1 MTARMFI
8 GIALTIS
15 TANWAADFHPLDV
28 KTGQWE
34 ATMTVET
41 NGPPPVPPEALARMT
56 PQQRAAL
63 EERTKPLAGRTTV
76 RKTCVTQEKLD
87 KPLLW
92 GQDDK
97 ACSYSLTTATG
108 RAQEIQVECAREK
121 MKSSGAI
128 RIEAQNSEN
137 VKGTV
142 HMNVTQSGETSEINS
157 SFTAKWIA
165 PACTAKR
172 R

>member
-1 MTARMFI
+1 M
-8 GIALTIS
+8 GIALATS

-28 KTGQWE
+28 KTGEWE

-63 EERTKPLAGRTTV
+63 EERTRPLAGRTTV
-76 RKTCVTQEKLD
+76 RKTCISQEKLD
-87 KPLLW
+87 KPILW

-97 ACSYSLTTATG
+97 ACTYSLVTSTG
-108 RAQEIQVECAREK
+108 HAQEIHVECAREK
-121 MKSSGAI
+121 MKSAGTV
-128 RIEAQNSEN
+128 RVEAQDSEN

-142 HMNVTQSGETSEINS
+142 HMTVTQSDQTSEINS
-157 SFTAKWIA
+157 SFTAKRVA
-165 PACTAKR
+165 AACTAKR
-172 R
+172 